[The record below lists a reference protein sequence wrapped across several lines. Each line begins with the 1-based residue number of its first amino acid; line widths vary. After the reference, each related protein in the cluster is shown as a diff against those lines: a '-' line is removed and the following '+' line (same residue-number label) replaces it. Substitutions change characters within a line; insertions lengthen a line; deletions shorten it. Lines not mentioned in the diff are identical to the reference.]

1 MCILNGFKKSQ
12 EPYFC
17 YHITL
22 PYMELRNNISNQD
35 FVLSTDHF
43 G

>member
-1 MCILNGFKKSQ
+1 MCILSGFKKSQ

-17 YHITL
+17 YHVTL